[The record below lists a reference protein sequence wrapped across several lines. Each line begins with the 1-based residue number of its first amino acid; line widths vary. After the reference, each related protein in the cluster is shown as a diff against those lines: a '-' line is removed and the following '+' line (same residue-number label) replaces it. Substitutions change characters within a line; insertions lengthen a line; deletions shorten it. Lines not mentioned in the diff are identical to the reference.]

1 MRYSPDCVGGEFS
14 EVRECGSVSLDLFV
28 GLHVPVR
35 RGLEVGRTLSV
46 LVSGHCLFQ
55 LLLSEDRSPE
65 VRFREFRFR
74 EVRFIEVRL
83 REVRSREVRSKEVRP
98 GKQCSSNAKYTL
110 CR

>member
-35 RGLEVGRTLSV
+35 RGLEVGRKLSV

-55 LLLSEDRSPE
+55 LLLSED
-65 VRFREFRFR
+65 RFR